1 MRRYYNTTTLAMII
15 LMIFIAMRGFN
26 GSIKDWIFRQ
36 IIALPGIVIGLSF
49 HEFAHAVVAYKL
61 GDMTPKI
68 QGRVTVNPIAHIDP
82 FGFATLFLAG
92 FGWGRAVEINPY
104 NFKHR
109 KRDELLVSFAGVT
122 MNLIIAFVFALII
135 KLMYS
140 SGIAVSTNEPL
151 HVIAMMLQYGILVNI
166 ILMIFNLLPIPPL
179 DGFNLVTQ
187 IFRLDKYSWWYQFYR
202 LGTFILLGL
211 ILLNVL
217 DIVINPLINGI
228 FNAIMGIV

>member
-92 FGWGRAVEINPY
+92 FGWGRAVEINP
-104 NFKHR
+104 
-109 KRDELLVSFAGVT
+109 
-122 MNLIIAFVFALII
+122 
-135 KLMYS
+135 
-140 SGIAVSTNEPL
+140 
-151 HVIAMMLQYGILVNI
+151 
-166 ILMIFNLLPIPPL
+166 
-179 DGFNLVTQ
+179 
-187 IFRLDKYSWWYQFYR
+187 
-202 LGTFILLGL
+202 
-211 ILLNVL
+211 
-217 DIVINPLINGI
+217 
-228 FNAIMGIV
+228 

>member
-122 MNLIIAFVFALII
+122 MNLF
-135 KLMYS
+135 
-140 SGIAVSTNEPL
+140 IAVVFT
-151 HVIAMMLQYGILVNI
+151 
-166 ILMIFNLLPIPPL
+166 MI
-179 DGFNLVTQ
+179 
-187 IFRLDKYSWWYQFYR
+187 
-202 LGTFILLGL
+202 
-211 ILLNVL
+211 
-217 DIVINPLINGI
+217 
-228 FNAIMGIV
+228 

>member
-122 MNLIIAFVFALII
+122 MNLFIAVVFTMIYKILAVNINPYTFQGADILMLII
-135 KLMYS
+135 YYIVYINIVLIASVCCCALRCCHLFQADRSHLHPMSKLCRQ
-140 SGIAVSTNEPL
+140 PL
-151 HVIAMMLQYGILVNI
+151 MLY
-166 ILMIFNLLPIPPL
+166 
-179 DGFNLVTQ
+179 
-187 IFRLDKYSWWYQFYR
+187 
-202 LGTFILLGL
+202 
-211 ILLNVL
+211 
-217 DIVINPLINGI
+217 
-228 FNAIMGIV
+228 

>member
-122 MNLIIAFVFALII
+122 MNLFIAVVFTMIYKILAVNINPYTFQGADILMLII
-135 KLMYS
+135 YY
-140 SGIAVSTNEPL
+140 IVY
-151 HVIAMMLQYGILVNI
+151 INI
-166 ILMIFNLLPIPPL
+166 VLMIFNLLPIPPL
-179 DGFNLVTQ
+179 DGFSIVTELFDLRRQ
-187 IFRLDKYSWWYQFYR
+187 TWYWTVYNNGFMILMIFVVTGFTGRIML
-202 LGTFILLGL
+202 
-211 ILLNVL
+211 
-217 DIVINPLINGI
+217 PLIRG
-228 FNAIMGIV
+228 IMGVLGMY